1 MVYDAL
7 YGIPVDVIRLCDLD
21 KYYNIFN
28 VQEPIIVHIANLD
41 RKTYIDGNGTYI
53 SKENFQTFFTGTVN
67 ERLISVSR
75 ARTIGD
81 IAPLT
86 IGTIAEWDIY
96 KFCREE
102 LE

>member
-21 KYYNIFN
+21 KSYGIFN
-28 VQEPIIVHIANLD
+28 VQEPIMVHIANLD
-41 RKTYIDGNGTYI
+41 RKTYIDDNSPYI
-53 SKENFQTFFTGTVN
+53 SKENFETFFAGTVN
-67 ERLISVSR
+67 EKLISVSR

-81 IAPLT
+81 VAPLT
-86 IGTIAEWDIY
+86 IGTISKFDIY
-96 KFCREE
+96 TFCREE

>member
-21 KYYNIFN
+21 KSYGIFN
-28 VQEPIIVHIANLD
+28 AQEPVMVHIANLD
-41 RKTYIDGNGTYI
+41 RKTYIDGDSPYI
-53 SKENFQTFFTGTVN
+53 SKENFETFFTGIVN
-67 ERLISVSR
+67 EKWISVSR
-75 ARTIGD
+75 AKTIGD
-81 IAPLT
+81 VAPLT

-96 KFCREE
+96 TFCREE

>member
-21 KYYNIFN
+21 KSYNIFN
-28 VQEPIIVHIANLD
+28 VQEPITVYIANLD
-41 RKTYIDGNGTYI
+41 RKTYIDGSGTYI
-53 SKENFQTFFTGTVN
+53 SKENFETFFTGTVN

-75 ARTIGD
+75 ARTISD

>member
-21 KYYNIFN
+21 KSYNIFN
-28 VQEPIIVHIANLD
+28 AQEPITVHIANLD
-41 RKTYIDGNGTYI
+41 RKTYIDGSGTYI
-53 SKENFQTFFTGTVN
+53 SKENFETFFTGTVN
-67 ERLISVSR
+67 EKLISVSR

-86 IGTIAEWDIY
+86 IGAISKWDIY
-96 KFCREE
+96 TFCREE

>member
-7 YGIPVDVIRLCDLD
+7 YGIPVDVIRLGDLD
-21 KYYNIFN
+21 KSYNIFN
-28 VQEPIIVHIANLD
+28 AQEPITVHIANLD
-41 RKTYIDGNGTYI
+41 RKTYIDGSTYI
-53 SKENFQTFFTGTVN
+53 SRENFEAFFTGTVN
-67 ERLISVSR
+67 EKLISVSR

-81 IAPLT
+81 VAPLT

-96 KFCREE
+96 TFCREE

>member
-21 KYYNIFN
+21 KSYNIFN
-28 VQEPIIVHIANLD
+28 VQQPITVHIANLD
-41 RKTYIDGNGTYI
+41 RKTYIDGDGTYI
-53 SKENFQTFFTGTVN
+53 SKENFETFFTGTVN

>member
-7 YGIPVDVIRLCDLD
+7 YGIPVDVIKLCDLD
-21 KYYNIFN
+21 KSYNIFN
-28 VQEPIIVHIANLD
+28 VQEPITVHIANLD

-53 SKENFQTFFTGTVN
+53 SKENFQAFFAGTVN
-67 ERLISVSR
+67 EKLISVSR

-81 IAPLT
+81 VAPLT